1 MLCFRSYLMTVF
13 PTYIFVNSVNCWWIH
28 LFPQLSFSKCE
39 YLSNNIVFRIVTIPN
54 RQNTGSV
61 GLNLSLNLLR
71 ASAVFLIFL
80 ILCVLI
86 CKKIYCAWQYLL
98 RSATRNKRDSAC
110 RVDAWC
116 PALGQPTMNCRDD
129 SNHCGSLLCQLLLLH
144 KAPWCSMVLHS
155 VAAQQSCQ
163 KSILH
168 PKENCQG

>member
-1 MLCFRSYLMTVF
+1 MLFSRSYLMTVF
-13 PTYIFVNSVNCWWIH
+13 PVYVFVNSVNCWWIH

-39 YLSNNIVFRIVTIPN
+39 YLSNNIIFKIVTIPN
-54 RQNTGSV
+54 RQNTGCV

-80 ILCVLI
+80 ILCVWI
-86 CKKIYCAWQYLL
+86 CKKIYCAWQYLP
-98 RSATRNKRDSAC
+98 RSATRSKRDSA
-110 RVDAWC
+110 RSVDAQY
-116 PALGQPTMNCRDD
+116 PALGQPTVNGRDD
-129 SNHCGSLLCQLLLLH
+129 SNHCGPLLSQLLLLH
-144 KAPWCSMVLHS
+144 KAPWCSMVLLS